1 MINRQLGISQTVIS
15 ILGLYF
21 LFSMMLISC
30 KQKEDIRYDTL
41 YGKWDIT
48 RAEKNGKETPYLRN
62 GYFIINANE
71 TMTVNITGE
80 DESGSYQI
88 EKGRLVMEGD
98 KIFDI
103 ESLHGDSLTVR
114 YSIPS
119 GTEFLIFMQKNKE
132 DAQ

>member
-1 MINRQLGISQTVIS
+1 MINRQLGINRRVMS
-15 ILGLYF
+15 IFGYF
-21 LFSMMLISC
+21 FLICVLLNSC
-30 KQKEDIRYDTL
+30 KQKEDLQYDAL

-48 RAEKNGKETPYLRN
+48 RAEKNGKETTYLRN
-62 GYFIINANE
+62 GYFVINANG

-80 DESGSYQI
+80 DENGSYQV
-88 EKGRLVMEGD
+88 EKGKLVMEGD

-103 ESLHGDSLTVR
+103 QSLQGDSLTVR

>member
-1 MINRQLGISQTVIS
+1 MINRQLGSSRTVIS
-15 ILGLYF
+15 VIGFGF

-48 RAEKNGKETPYLRN
+48 KAEKNGKETPYLRN

-103 ESLHGDSLTVR
+103 ESLQGDSLTVR

-119 GTEFLIFMQKNKE
+119 GTEFLIFMQKTKE

>member
-1 MINRQLGISQTVIS
+1 MINRQLGSNRTVLS
-15 ILGLYF
+15 VLGFSF
-21 LFSMMLISC
+21 LFSVILISC

-62 GYFIINANE
+62 GYFIINANG
-71 TMTVNITGE
+71 TMTLNITGE
-80 DESGSYQI
+80 DESGDYQI
-88 EKGRLVMEGD
+88 EKGKLVMEGD

-103 ESLHGDSLTVR
+103 ESLQGDSLTIR